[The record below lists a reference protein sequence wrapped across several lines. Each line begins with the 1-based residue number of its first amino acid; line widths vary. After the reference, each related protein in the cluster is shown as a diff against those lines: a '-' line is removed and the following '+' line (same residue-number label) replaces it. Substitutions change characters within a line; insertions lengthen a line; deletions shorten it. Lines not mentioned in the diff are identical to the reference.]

1 MIKESTLSYIGW
13 GGNNYCMKKKR
24 EWSNSETSMVFG
36 SELKGENDKNGIT
49 TWDEER
55 K

>member
-1 MIKESTLSYIGW
+1 
-13 GGNNYCMKKKR
+13 
-24 EWSNSETSMVFG
+24 MVFG